1 MALKDILKKDVGRSK
16 DKAPKVKK
24 AGKAMKLRAR
34 DLPVKRDINL
44 ATTGEKPIQAKLAIP
59 ATILII
65 IAAVLLSKF
74 FVVDRLIDMSRAQGE
89 VSSIQSQID
98 QGYARLSS
106 AGDLTDEYAHYTYS
120 AMTAEEMARTDRV
133 DVLNLIQRVVLP
145 QAMVSTWSVHENVLT
160 LGLSQSSLQ
169 QINLLAQQLRDDPLV
184 DFCTVTTAST
194 AGNKAGTDQPQQGPG
209 EVTGQILVYLN
220 SKPEETETEEAPAAE
235 QAPAASEAPAEAA
248 ETAPAEGEEGNGQ

>member
-1 MALKDILKKDVGRSK
+1 MALKDMLKKDIGRSK
-16 DKAPKVKK
+16 GKAPKEPKVNKSGR
-24 AGKAMKLRAR
+24 ATKLRAR
-34 DLPVKRDINL
+34 NLPVKRDINL
-44 ATTGEKPIQAKLAIP
+44 ATIGEKPIQAKLAIP

-65 IAAVLLSKF
+65 IAAALLSKY
-74 FVVDRLIDMSRAQGE
+74 FVVDRLIDMGRAQGE
-89 VSSIQSQID
+89 VSTIQSQINE
-98 QGYARLSS
+98 GYARLDG

-145 QAMVSTWSVHENVLT
+145 QAMLSTWSIHENVLT

-194 AGNKAGTDQPQQGPG
+194 TENRGSQDQPQQPGPG
-209 EVTGQILVYLN
+209 AVTGQILVYLN
-220 SKPEETETEEAPAAE
+220 SKPEETEAEEAPTAAE
-235 QAPAASEAPAEAA
+235 TPAEAA
-248 ETAPAEGEEGNGQ
+248 DTAPAEGEEGNGQ